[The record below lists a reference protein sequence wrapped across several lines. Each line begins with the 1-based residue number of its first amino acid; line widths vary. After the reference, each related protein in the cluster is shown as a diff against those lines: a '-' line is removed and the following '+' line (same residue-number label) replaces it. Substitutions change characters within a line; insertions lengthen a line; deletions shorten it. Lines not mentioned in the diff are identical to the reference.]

1 LIELPEGLAAEL
13 VPLSWLVGVWEG
25 TGVVEYPVGE
35 PSGDDEEPEVRSY
48 EFGQRVSFSHDGLPY
63 LNYTSTTWLLDEQR
77 TPLAAEMGYWRLDR
91 PSEPGDRGPAMLMGE
106 GNAPFTTTQSVEALR
121 NANDGFDV
129 EAMIIHPTGVNELY
143 VGQVRK
149 GRIDLATDA
158 VMRSAN
164 AKEYSAAT
172 RLYGLV
178 EGKLFWAWDIAALGQ
193 GLTSHASGQLAKV
206 D

>member
-1 LIELPEGLAAEL
+1 MIELPEGLSAEL

-35 PSGDDEEPEVRSY
+35 DDDVRTY

-63 LNYTSTTWLLDEQR
+63 LNYSSTTWLLDDDH

-91 PSEPGDRGPAMLMGE
+91 PSEPGDRGPALLLGD
-106 GNAPFTTTQSVEALR
+106 GPVPFSTTQSVETLR
-121 NANDGFDV
+121 NQTNGFDV
-129 EAMIIHPTGVNELY
+129 EAAIIHPTGVNELY
-143 VGQVRK
+143 VGRVKQ

-172 RLYGLV
+172 RMYGLV
-178 EGKLFWAWDIAALGQ
+178 EGKLFWAWDIAALGRE
-193 GLTSHASGQLAKV
+193 LTSHASGQLAKV

>member
-1 LIELPEGLAAEL
+1 VIELPEGLSAEL

-35 PSGDDEEPEVRSY
+35 DDEVRTY

-63 LNYTSTTWLLDEQR
+63 LNYSSTTWLLDDDH

-91 PSEPGDRGPAMLMGE
+91 PSEPGDRGPALLLGD
-106 GNAPFTTTQSVEALR
+106 GPVPFSTTQSVETLR
-121 NANDGFDV
+121 NQANGFDV
-129 EAMIIHPTGVNELY
+129 EAAIIHPTGVNELY
-143 VGQVRK
+143 VGRVKQ

-172 RLYGLV
+172 RMYGLV
-178 EGKLFWAWDIAALGQ
+178 EGKLFWAWDIAALGRE
-193 GLTSHASGQLAKV
+193 LTSHASGQLAKV

>member
-1 LIELPEGLAAEL
+1 VIELPEGLSAEL

-35 PSGDDEEPEVRSY
+35 DDTVRTY

-63 LNYTSTTWLLDEQR
+63 LNYSSTTWLLDDDQ
-77 TPLAAEMGYWRLDR
+77 TPLTAEMGYWRLDR
-91 PSEPGDRGPAMLMGE
+91 PSEPGDRGPGMLLGD
-106 GNAPFTTTQSVEALR
+106 GPAPFSTTQSVETLR
-121 NANDGFDV
+121 NQTDGFDV
-129 EAMIIHPTGVNELY
+129 EAAIIHPTGVNELY
-143 VGQVRK
+143 VGRVKQ

-158 VMRSAN
+158 VMRSGN

-172 RLYGLV
+172 RMYGLV
-178 EGKLFWAWDIAALGQ
+178 EGKLFWAWDIAALGRE
-193 GLTSHASGQLAKV
+193 LTSHASGQLAKV

>member
-1 LIELPEGLAAEL
+1 VIELPEGLAAEL

-35 PSGDDEEPEVRSY
+35 DDTVRTY

-63 LNYTSTTWLLDEQR
+63 LNYSSTTWLIDDER
-77 TPLAAEMGYWRLDR
+77 TPLASEMGYWRLDR
-91 PSEPGDRGPAMLMGE
+91 PSEPGDRGPALLLGD
-106 GNAPFTTTQSVEALR
+106 GPLPFSTTESVEALR
-121 NANDGFDV
+121 NQTDGFDV
-129 EAMIIHPTGVNELY
+129 EASIIHPTGVNELY
-143 VGQVRK
+143 VGRVKQ

-172 RLYGLV
+172 RMYGLV
-178 EGKLFWAWDIAALGQ
+178 EGKLFWAWDIAALGRE
-193 GLTSHASGQLAKV
+193 LTSHASGQLAKV

>member
-1 LIELPEGLAAEL
+1 MIELPEGLAPEL

-25 TGVVEYPVGE
+25 TGVVEYPVGD
-35 PSGDDEEPEVRSY
+35 DDEVRNY

-63 LNYTSTTWLLDEQR
+63 LNYSSTTWLLDDDH
-77 TPLAAEMGYWRLDR
+77 TPLAAEMGYWRIDR
-91 PSEPGDRGPAMLMGE
+91 PTEPGDRGPAMLLGD
-106 GNAPFTTTQSVEALR
+106 GPTPFSTVESVEALR
-121 NANDGFDV
+121 NTTDGFDV
-129 EAMIIHPTGVNELY
+129 EAAIIHPTGVNELY
-143 VGQVRK
+143 VGRVLK
-149 GRIDLATDA
+149 GRIDLSTDA
-158 VMRSAN
+158 VLRSPN
-164 AKEYSAAT
+164 AKDYSAAT

>member
-1 LIELPEGLAAEL
+1 MIELPEGLSAEL

-35 PSGDDEEPEVRSY
+35 DDEVRTY
-48 EFGQRVSFSHDGLPY
+48 EFGQRISFSHDGLPY
-63 LNYTSTTWLLDEQR
+63 LNYSSTTWLLDDDH

-91 PSEPGDRGPAMLMGE
+91 PSEPGDRGPALLLGD
-106 GNAPFTTTQSVEALR
+106 GPVPFSTTQSVETLR
-121 NANDGFDV
+121 NQTNGFDV
-129 EAMIIHPTGVNELY
+129 EAAIIHPTGVNELY
-143 VGQVRK
+143 VGRVKQ

-172 RLYGLV
+172 RMYGLV
-178 EGKLFWAWDIAALGQ
+178 EGKLFWAWDIAALGRE
-193 GLTSHASGQLAKV
+193 LTSHASGQLAKV

>member
-1 LIELPEGLAAEL
+1 MIELPEGLSAEL

-35 PSGDDEEPEVRSY
+35 DDDVRTY
-48 EFGQRVSFSHDGLPY
+48 EFGQRISFSHDGLPY
-63 LNYTSTTWLLDEQR
+63 LNYSSTTWLLDDDH

-91 PSEPGDRGPAMLMGE
+91 PSEPGDRGPAMLLGD
-106 GNAPFTTTQSVEALR
+106 GPVPFSTTQSVETLR
-121 NANDGFDV
+121 NQTSGFDV
-129 EAMIIHPTGVNELY
+129 EAAIIHPTGVNELY
-143 VGQVRK
+143 VGRVKQ

-172 RLYGLV
+172 RMYGLV
-178 EGKLFWAWDIAALGQ
+178 EGKLFWAWDIAALGRE
-193 GLTSHASGQLAKV
+193 LTSHASGQLAKV

>member
-1 LIELPEGLAAEL
+1 LIDLPEGLAPEL

-25 TGVVEYPVGE
+25 TGVVEYPVGD
-35 PSGDDEEPEVRSY
+35 GDDAVRNY

-63 LNYTSTTWLLDEQR
+63 LNYSSTTWLLDDER

-91 PSEPGDRGPAMLMGE
+91 PAEPGDRGPAMLLGE
-106 GNAPFTTTQSVEALR
+106 GPQPFSTAQSVETLR
-121 NANDGFDV
+121 NTTDGFDV
-129 EAMIIHPTGVNELY
+129 EAAVIHPTGVNELY
-143 VGQVRK
+143 VGRVK
-149 GRIDLATDA
+149 GGRIDLATDA

-164 AKEYSAAT
+164 AKDYSAAT
-172 RLYGLV
+172 RMYGLV

-193 GLTSHASGQLAKV
+193 ELTSHASGQLAKV

>member
-1 LIELPEGLAAEL
+1 MIELPEGLSAEL

-25 TGVVEYPVGE
+25 TGVVEYPLGE
-35 PSGDDEEPEVRSY
+35 DDDVRTY
-48 EFGQRVSFSHDGLPY
+48 EFGQRISFSHDGLPY
-63 LNYTSTTWLLDEQR
+63 LNYSSTTWLLDDDH

-91 PSEPGDRGPAMLMGE
+91 PSEPGDRGPALLLGD
-106 GNAPFTTTQSVEALR
+106 GPVPFSTTQSVETLR
-121 NANDGFDV
+121 NQTNGFDV
-129 EAMIIHPTGVNELY
+129 EAAIIHPTGVNELY
-143 VGQVRK
+143 VGRVKQ

-172 RLYGLV
+172 RMYGLV
-178 EGKLFWAWDIAALGQ
+178 EGKLFWAWDIAALGRE
-193 GLTSHASGQLAKV
+193 LTSHASGQLAKV